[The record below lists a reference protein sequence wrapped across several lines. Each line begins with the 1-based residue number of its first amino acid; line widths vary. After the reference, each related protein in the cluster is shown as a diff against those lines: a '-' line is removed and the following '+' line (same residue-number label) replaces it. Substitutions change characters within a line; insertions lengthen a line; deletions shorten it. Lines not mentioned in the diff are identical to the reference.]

1 MNKVKK
7 ILDPNWVISEV
18 IVRNPNLFSDKK
30 YLKALYYII
39 FGKRLNL
46 NNPQTFNEKLNWL
59 KLNDRNPLYTTLVD
73 KYKVKEFVASIIGEE
88 YVVKTYGV
96 WSSPR
101 EIDFDILPNQFVLK
115 TTHDSTKPII
125 CKDKSTLDY
134 EFVRNRMGRYMKNNL
149 FLKTREWPYKNVV
162 PQIIADEYLDD
173 GSHTPDDAIS
183 LIDYKFWCFN
193 GAPALMYITVKDKKV
208 FENFYDKDFNPVD
221 INHNFN
227 RHQPEFDKPEGYEEM
242 WNLAG
247 KLSTASHSP
256 FVRVDFFN
264 IRGKIYF
271 GEFTFY
277 DWAGLRPFV
286 SDKQDYELG
295 SWINIQNV

>member
-1 MNKVKK
+1 MKK
-7 ILDPNWVISEV
+7 IKKLLDINWVISEV
-18 IVRNPNLFSDKK
+18 VVRNPNLFSDKK

-59 KLNDRNPLYTTLVD
+59 KLNDRNPLYSTLVD
-73 KYKVKEFVASIIGEE
+73 KFEVKKFVASIIGNE

-96 WSSPR
+96 WSSSN
-101 EIDFDILPNQFVLK
+101 EIDLNSLPNKFVLK
-115 TTHDSTKPII
+115 TTHDSSGSII
-125 CKDKSTLDY
+125 CKDKSKFDFDAAKIKLD
-134 EFVRNRMGRYMKNNL
+134 NCLKNTL
-149 FLKTREWPYKNVV
+149 FLKTREWPYKQVN
-162 PQIIADEYLDD
+162 PRIIADEYLED
-173 GSHTPDDAIS
+173 GHHTPNEAIS
-183 LIDYKFWCFN
+183 LNDYKFWCFN
-193 GAPALMYITVKDKKV
+193 GVPKMMYITVKDEKV
-208 FENFYDKDFNPVD
+208 FENFYDKDFNPVH
-221 INHNFN
+221 INHNFD
-227 RHQPEFDKPEGYEEM
+227 RLQPEFEKPEGYEEM